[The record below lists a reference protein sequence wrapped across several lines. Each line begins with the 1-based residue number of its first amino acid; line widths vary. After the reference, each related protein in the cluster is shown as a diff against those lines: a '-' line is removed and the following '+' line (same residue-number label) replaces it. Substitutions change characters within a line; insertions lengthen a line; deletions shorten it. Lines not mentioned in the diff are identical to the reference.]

1 MLKLGYKASAEQFGP
16 NELLEFSVQAEQHG
30 FDSVWVSDH
39 FSPWR
44 HTDGHSPFSFAWL
57 AALGQRTSSIAM
69 GTSVVTP
76 TFRYHP
82 SIVAQA
88 MGTLGAMYPDRVLL
102 GVGTGEGMNEVTAT
116 GIEWPPTSER
126 FARLREAITLMQR
139 LWTEE
144 LVTFEG
150 QFYKTYKATIYDR
163 PGTPVPLYIAAAGP
177 AAAKLAGRVADG
189 FICTSGKDWD
199 LYRETL
205 VPAVAEGEA
214 QAGRA
219 VGTVERLIEIKVSYD
234 TDRDRA
240 LKDTKIWSAL
250 ALSPEDKV
258 GIDNPKDM
266 EDRAKLAE
274 PYAERRWIVSD
285 DPAEVVAAIQPYL
298 DFGFNHLVFH
308 GPGDDQDR
316 FIRLFAEQVLPR
328 LRNRPAS

>member
-16 NELLEFSVQAEQHG
+16 RELIDFSVLAEEHG

-44 HTDGHSPFSFAWL
+44 HTDGHSPYSFSWMG
-57 AALGQRTSSIAM
+57 AAGQATKSIAI

-88 MGTLGAMYPDRVLL
+88 MGTLGAMFPDRVLL

-116 GIEWPPTSER
+116 GVEWPATSER
-126 FARLREAITLMQR
+126 FARLKEAIALMKK
-139 LWTEE
+139 LWTDD

-163 PGTPVPLYIAAAGP
+163 PEKPVPVYVAAAGP
-177 AAAKLAGRVADG
+177 AAAKLAGREAEG
-189 FICTSGKDWD
+189 FICTSGKNWE

-205 VPAVAEGEA
+205 IPAVKEGEA
-214 QAGRA
+214 QANRPE
-219 VGTVERLIEIKVSYD
+219 GTVERLIEIKVSYD
-234 TDRDRA
+234 TDKNQA
-240 LKDTKIWSAL
+240 MEDTKIWAAL
-250 ALSPEDKV
+250 ALAPEDKV

-266 EDRAKLAE
+266 EEKARLAE
-274 PYAERRWIVSD
+274 PYAHKRWIVASEPD
-285 DPAEVVAAIQPYL
+285 EVVAAIQPYL
-298 DFGFNHLVFH
+298 DLGFTHLVFH
-308 GPGDDQDR
+308 HPGDDQTR
-316 FIRLFAEQVLPR
+316 FIKQFSEQVLPK
-328 LRNRPAS
+328 LRSK